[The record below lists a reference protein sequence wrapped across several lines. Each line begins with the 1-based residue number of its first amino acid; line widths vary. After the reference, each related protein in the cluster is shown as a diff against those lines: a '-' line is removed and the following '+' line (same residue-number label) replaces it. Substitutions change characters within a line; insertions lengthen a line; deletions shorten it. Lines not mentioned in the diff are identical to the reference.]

1 MNHLNDIS
9 KVYLQNVA
17 SQETQEEGYKPIDKK
32 KESAMYR
39 RAGNLARTSLSSRGK
54 EKEEAQD
61 KSSKIVSAIS
71 RQKENERFAKMG
83 DEKARDNYK
92 EEVEQVDE
100 NVATGKARRAK
111 FGGIAQRVG
120 SGEAVSNQEK
130 SDRFAKSV
138 AAKKAALKAAGDA
151 AHKAASDKGMSP
163 AEAEMRRK
171 AAERK
176 AARAKKRQMGEAL
189 DPVGQEDA
197 DVDNDGKKNTKTD
210 KYLLKRRKAIGKAI
224 ATRKEETEITE
235 IHVQAHTPH
244 EVPTKDLKG
253 LVKKAVKRID
263 ADVDGD
269 VDTSD
274 PKETEMGE
282 FVPTADGKGKLKT
295 KVQREGFSNWRQ
307 DLTEIITDDGEES
320 KPIKEKKVNNKIV
333 INPQLKESVEQL
345 GGELI
350 SIEEVEL
357 DEEALVEFAVDS
369 LYEEFLEEGY
379 DEDTIEEVIESAI
392 REATVTY
399 GHDTRKPKTSAQ
411 RADDRVSAVARFA
424 RAKIKKYAKK
434 AVVGGARAVAKGA
447 TKLANKVERDNPN
460 TFSGKKK
467 PRSASPYRGQGVGR
481 KEKVGATSTA
491 APAAT
496 KTPKS
501 SRSTAQ
507 KSQSAK
513 TKAKKNKLDDLLSS
527 IRNEAVD
534 TSEYKK
540 IAKEPAPKDDK
551 KLAYQFKDNK
561 RRQRDLK
568 KLARLVRH
576 ADGQKRNPAMYN
588 SYEPEGQLVDEGIG
602 MTMANAIG
610 NPPALS
616 KRMKL
621 KQALLNR
628 EINKETAKNK
638 KRKFSGKA
646 AVSEEETPAER
657 LDRISREKVAAQKA
671 VADAKKKEREDSAA
685 AFQAH
690 KKEVLAKGD
699 RPVDALDSWQKK
711 KMKKEEVEHLDEMPY
726 QVMGSPDGKKEK
738 KIGKPVK
745 SKKYADARASELA
758 DTHKATGGKYRS
770 QYVEDVEQ
778 VDEKLNMKKEKMG
791 DVIKDFYKS
800 DAPQFKGKSK
810 EKRREMAI
818 AAKLTAERGGKKLGE
833 GATETSMSPQELQL
847 QKRKTQ
853 IDLMISRK
861 RRQALDK
868 QGKEGSVSESAEDR
882 LRDQRMERGGVDGNT
897 RYDRPPA
904 KKATNAELGI
914 GPGKTAVQ
922 KQLEKKYG
930 KGASAMDIVKAEIR
944 AKHGKGAITDKK

>member
-9 KVYLQNVA
+9 KVYLQNIA

-54 EKEEAQD
+54 KKEEAQD
-61 KSSKIVSAIS
+61 KSSKIVSAIT
-71 RQKENERFAKMG
+71 RQKEKERFDKMA
-83 DEKARDNYK
+83 DIKARDNYN

-235 IHVQAHTPH
+235 IHTQAHTPH

-263 ADVDGD
+263 ADNDGD

-282 FVPTADGKGKLKT
+282 FIPSPDGKKKI
-295 KVQREGFSNWRQ
+295 KPIVQKEGFSNWRHE
-307 DLTEIITDDGEES
+307 LSEVISDDSDEQ
-320 KPIKEKKVNNKIV
+320 KKIKEKKVNNKIV

-392 REATVTY
+392 QEATVTY
-399 GHDTRKPKTSAQ
+399 GHDTRKPKTAAQ

-534 TSEYKK
+534 T
-540 IAKEPAPKDDK
+540 
-551 KLAYQFKDNK
+551 
-561 RRQRDLK
+561 
-568 KLARLVRH
+568 
-576 ADGQKRNPAMYN
+576 
-588 SYEPEGQLVDEGIG
+588 LVDEGIG

-690 KKEVLAKGD
+690 KKEVLAKGG

-711 KMKKEEVEHLDEMPY
+711 KMSEETVDEAVKGQDTESRREAAVERRSGEKRLPPSKGKGYADQQQQQISYMDKVTKKNKNVVGLVTKEE
-726 QVMGSPDGKKEK
+726 
-738 KIGKPVK
+738 
-745 SKKYADARASELA
+745 A
-758 DTHKATGGKYRS
+758 
-770 QYVEDVEQ
+770 EQ

-818 AAKLTAERGGKKLGE
+818 AAKLTAERGGKRLGE
-833 GATETSMSPQELQL
+833 GATETAMSPQELQL

-853 IDLMISRK
+853 IDMMISRK

-868 QGKEGSVSESAEDR
+868 EGQSAGGVNESSEDR
-882 LRDQRMERGGVDGNT
+882 LRDMRQERGGVDGNT

-904 KKATNAELGI
+904 KKLSNAEFGI
-914 GPGKTAVQ
+914 KPGKTAVQ
-922 KQLEKKYG
+922 KELEKKYG
-930 KGASAMDIVKAEIR
+930 KGKSALDIVKAEIR
-944 AKHGKGAITDKK
+944 AKHGKGSLK